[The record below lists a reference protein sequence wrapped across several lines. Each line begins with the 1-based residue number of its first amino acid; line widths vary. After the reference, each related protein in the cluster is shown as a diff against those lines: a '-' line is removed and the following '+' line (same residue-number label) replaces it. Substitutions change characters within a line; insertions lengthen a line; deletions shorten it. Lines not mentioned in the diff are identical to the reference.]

1 MTSAVGACATAASA
15 ARATASSRCSISGL
29 TVAFSARW
37 SLEGRGGGGDA
48 SARVFDGEVGT
59 VTLGGG
65 MGAAEGDAL
74 HGVVV
79 RAAYVLL
86 LLGLLV
92 ALVSGGVGEAGDPGG
107 GGPPPKGIC
116 TEVTEP
122 RRPANGIVFSRRRR
136 TVRRAFGQ
144 RVSMLQVECAKLGA
158 RWRRFVHHLTLLL
171 LFRYVVS
178 TASLLSAAASTGSST
193 GSSTTGSSMTA
204 SPTT

>member
-65 MGAAEGDAL
+65 MGVGMGVVEGDAL

-92 ALVSGGVGEAGDPGG
+92 VLVSGGVGEAGDPGG

-116 TEVTEP
+116 MY
-122 RRPANGIVFSRRRR
+122 R
-136 TVRRAFGQ
+136 
-144 RVSMLQVECAKLGA
+144 
-158 RWRRFVHHLTLLL
+158 
-171 LFRYVVS
+171 
-178 TASLLSAAASTGSST
+178 AAA
-193 GSSTTGSSMTA
+193 A
-204 SPTT
+204 C

>member
-65 MGAAEGDAL
+65 MGVGMGVAEGDAL

-107 GGPPPKGIC
+107 GGPPPKGI
-116 TEVTEP
+116 
-122 RRPANGIVFSRRRR
+122 
-136 TVRRAFGQ
+136 
-144 RVSMLQVECAKLGA
+144 
-158 RWRRFVHHLTLLL
+158 
-171 LFRYVVS
+171 
-178 TASLLSAAASTGSST
+178 
-193 GSSTTGSSMTA
+193 
-204 SPTT
+204 

>member
-1 MTSAVGACATAASA
+1 M
-15 ARATASSRCSISGL
+15 
-29 TVAFSARW
+29 AFSARW

-48 SARVFDGEVGT
+48 SARVFNGEVGT

-65 MGAAEGDAL
+65 MGGGEGDAL

-107 GGPPPKGIC
+107 GGPPPKGVC
-116 TEVTEP
+116 TEP

-144 RVSMLQVECAKLGA
+144 RVFNGTAVDVQSWVPGGA
-158 RWRRFVHHLTLLL
+158 
-171 LFRYVVS
+171 
-178 TASLLSAAASTGSST
+178 GSC
-193 GSSTTGSSMTA
+193 TT
-204 SPTT
+204 

>member
-37 SLEGRGGGGDA
+37 SLEGRGGGGDG
-48 SARVFDGEVGT
+48 SARVLFDGEVGT

-65 MGAAEGDAL
+65 MGGGMGVVEGDAL

-107 GGPPPKGIC
+107 GGPPPKGI
-116 TEVTEP
+116 
-122 RRPANGIVFSRRRR
+122 
-136 TVRRAFGQ
+136 
-144 RVSMLQVECAKLGA
+144 
-158 RWRRFVHHLTLLL
+158 
-171 LFRYVVS
+171 
-178 TASLLSAAASTGSST
+178 
-193 GSSTTGSSMTA
+193 
-204 SPTT
+204 

>member
-1 MTSAVGACATAASA
+1 
-15 ARATASSRCSISGL
+15 
-29 TVAFSARW
+29 
-37 SLEGRGGGGDA
+37 
-48 SARVFDGEVGT
+48 
-59 VTLGGG
+59 

-193 GSSTTGSSMTA
+193 TGSSTTGSSMTA